1 MLTSWRSEIGKA
13 GILAVEALWGLNEE
27 EYGMEEQRKEYAEGT
42 LLGLKYLY
50 KFPDQMVSA
59 TCLPV
64 CIGRLIRIFARL
76 SMGHFVRN
84 RYRQCFC
91 PILRR
96 FYTTWMGMGLKLELW
111 L

>member
-13 GILAVEALWGLNEE
+13 GISAVEALWGSNEE
-27 EYGMEEQRKEYAEGT
+27 EYGTEEQRQEYAEGT

-50 KFPDQMVSA
+50 KFPDQTVSA

-64 CIGRLIRIFARL
+64 RIRRLIKIFARL
-76 SMGHFVRN
+76 SAGHFVRN
-84 RYRQCFC
+84 RYRQFFR

-96 FYTTWMGMGLKLELW
+96 FYTTWMGMGPKLELW